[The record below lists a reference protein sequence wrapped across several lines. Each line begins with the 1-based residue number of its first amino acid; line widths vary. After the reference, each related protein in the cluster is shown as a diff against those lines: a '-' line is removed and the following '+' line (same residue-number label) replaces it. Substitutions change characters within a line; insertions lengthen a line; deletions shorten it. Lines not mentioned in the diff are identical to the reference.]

1 MLEIVYNFGK
11 IVRNTIYTKK
21 SIGTQSREKYTRQ
34 GVELLATYEIWWEK
48 DIWRLSCSENGESNY
63 LLNSQHHIP
72 SVVSWCATICLYYK
86 ERK

>member
-34 GVELLATYEIWWEK
+34 GVELLATYE
-48 DIWRLSCSENGESNY
+48 LLMGERY
-63 LLNSQHHIP
+63 MQIIL
-72 SVVSWCATICLYYK
+72 
-86 ERK
+86 